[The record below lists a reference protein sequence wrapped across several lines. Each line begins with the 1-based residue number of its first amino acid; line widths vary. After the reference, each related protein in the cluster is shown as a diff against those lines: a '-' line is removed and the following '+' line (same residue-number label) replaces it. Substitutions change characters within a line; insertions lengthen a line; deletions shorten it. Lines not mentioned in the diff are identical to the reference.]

1 MDFHALVIDADAAE
15 RRVVRDLLH
24 HQSWM
29 VGEAG
34 SAEEAM
40 RVAGAQQWR
49 LVFCDAYLQS
59 NSNTE
64 PVGLTVLG
72 ELKRRLGASVQV
84 VIMAAHG
91 NSGIAVEA
99 ILNGALDY
107 IAKPCD
113 EAEILDHSRTILDRL
128 RAAQRETPLTLSP
141 YPENA
146 QFQIPS
152 RLAKRSAGEY
162 QLVGHSKAIIR
173 VLKSVASAV
182 GSQVCDCSENDVRN
196 GGAPQPRPRSF
207 LLTGETGTGK
217 ELVARMIHQHSN
229 RAGGPFIPVN
239 CSNLTIE
246 MADSELFGH
255 ERGAF
260 TGAVAAKPGAWE
272 LADGGTL
279 FLDEITQ
286 APPPVLPKLLR
297 ALQDGIVKRIGARNS
312 IQTGVQVIAATN
324 HDLAADVRT
333 GRFPRDLYYRLNLFP
348 VDLPPLRERAEDIP
362 LLVEHFSRKY
372 AGGRIGFSAEAVRLL
387 QNYWWPGN
395 IRELENEVL
404 RFISNAR
411 DERVLTID
419 ISAHLERLRDM
430 HPQSEDVIK
439 MNRSTELKVEEPE
452 KFESKPVAQLLQRA
466 AREALK
472 RHRGNK
478 SRAAQELGISRPS
491 LYKLIR
497 REGGSLNE
505 SENSQ
510 SQTFP

>member
-1 MDFHALVIDADAAE
+1 MDFHALIIDADAVQ
-15 RRVVRDLLH
+15 RRVVRDTLR
-24 HQSWM
+24 HQSWK

-40 RVAGAQQWR
+40 LMAGAHQWR
-49 LVFCDAYLQS
+49 LVFCDAYLQANG
-59 NSNTE
+59 NSD
-64 PVGLTVLG
+64 PIGLTILG
-72 ELKRRLGASVQV
+72 DLKRRLGASVQV

-128 RAAQRETPLTLSP
+128 RATQRETPLILSSHH
-141 YPENA
+141 EKSQFEISDQHA
-146 QFQIPS
+146 Q
-152 RLAKRSAGEY
+152 RSAGKY

-173 VLKSVASAV
+173 VLKSIAAAV
-182 GSQVCDCSENDVRN
+182 GSEGCHCNQGFGSGDTRT
-196 GGAPQPRPRSF
+196 GGTSQSRPRTF

-217 ELVARMIHQHSN
+217 ELAARLIHQYSN
-229 RAGGPFIPVN
+229 RAGAPFIPVN
-239 CSNLTIE
+239 CSNLTVE

-260 TGAVAAKPGAWE
+260 TGAVSAKPGAWE

-286 APPPVLPKLLR
+286 APPLVLPKLLR

-312 IQTGVQVIAATN
+312 IQTDVQVIAATN
-324 HDLAADVRT
+324 HDLATDVRM
-333 GRFPRDLYYRLNLFP
+333 GRFPRDLYYRINLFP
-348 VDLPPLRERAEDIP
+348 IDLPPLRERAEDIP
-362 LLVEHFSRKY
+362 LLVEHFARKY
-372 AGGRIGFSAEAVRLL
+372 SGGRISFSAEAVRLL
-387 QNYWWPGN
+387 QSYWWMGN

-411 DERVLTID
+411 DERVLAVD

-430 HPQSEDVIK
+430 HPQSDDAAET
-439 MNRSTELKVEEPE
+439 NRSIEFEAHKTERCGI
-452 KFESKPVAQLLQRA
+452 KPVIQLLQCA

-472 RHRGNK
+472 RHNGNK

-497 REGGSLNE
+497 QGSDSLGGRESL
-505 SENSQ
+505 
-510 SQTFP
+510 